1 MYLGSLT
8 REDICKRTITELA
21 WSAIFTRP
29 TVEGSTSKLTHM
41 LVGKTSFFTRYWT
54 ENVSLLLVVGSQ
66 PPWVVCQAGF
76 SIGLLTTWQL
86 ASSEERAREKARER
100 TRWKSQTFL
109 TWSQRWLSPHFCCI
123 LYKYLKQVIKSGLY
137 TKRRNYRRVECQKS
151 GIIEGVILD
160 VA

>member
-21 WSAIFTRP
+21 WSAVFTRP

-66 PPWVVCQAGF
+66 PRREPDTVGRRPLHRIDFLFSFVNKLMNHQGFGQGEVLAHGAAGAGG
-76 SIGLLTTWQL
+76 GL
-86 ASSEERAREKARER
+86 
-100 TRWKSQTFL
+100 
-109 TWSQRWLSPHFCCI
+109 P
-123 LYKYLKQVIKSGLY
+123 GL
-137 TKRRNYRRVECQKS
+137 R
-151 GIIEGVILD
+151 GG
-160 VA
+160 